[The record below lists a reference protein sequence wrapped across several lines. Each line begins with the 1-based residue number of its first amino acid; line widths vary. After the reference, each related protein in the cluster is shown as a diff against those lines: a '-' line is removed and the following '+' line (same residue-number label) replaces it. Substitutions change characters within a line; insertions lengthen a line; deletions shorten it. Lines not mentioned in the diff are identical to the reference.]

1 MSDLLIGSSAE
12 LRQTVTREALAAN
25 VGSGS
30 VDVFATPELVLLLE
44 KTAVAALAGKLE
56 DGSTTVGSALD
67 ITHLAA
73 TPEGMEVLATARVVK
88 AEGRKLTLEVSARDE
103 RELIA
108 EGTHT
113 RFIVDAE
120 KFQRRADSKSTNGP

>member
-1 MSDLLIGSSAE
+1 MSESLIGLSAE
-12 LRQTVTREALAAN
+12 LRQTVTSAMLAAN

-30 VDVFATPELVLLLE
+30 VDVFATPELILLIE

-67 ITHLAA
+67 VTHLAA
-73 TPEGMEVLATARVVK
+73 TPESMEVTATAKVVE
-88 AEGRKLTLEVSARDE
+88 AEGRKLTFEVSARDE
-103 RELIA
+103 QELIA

-113 RFIVDAE
+113 RFVVDAE
-120 KFQRRADSKSTNGP
+120 KFFSRAKSKKAGCE

>member
-1 MSDLLIGSSAE
+1 VSDLLIGASAE
-12 LRQTVTREALAAN
+12 LRQTVTRETLAAK

-44 KTAVAALAGKLE
+44 KTAVAALAEKLE
-56 DGSTTVGSALD
+56 DGTTTVGSALNM
-67 ITHLAA
+67 THLAA
-73 TPEGMEVLATARVVK
+73 TPEGMQVVATAKVVK
-88 AEGRKLTLEVSARDE
+88 AEGRKLTFEVSAEDE
-103 RELIA
+103 HELIA

-120 KFQRRADSKSTNGP
+120 KFQRRADSKSTNDT